1 MLLLILDGCF
11 CYFDILFSFWSVSS
25 QRLQIESTRMQKTR
39 TKDYVYEDENWEEE
53 ELEDSSEEDEP
64 SSKKKYT
71 IHIFVY

>member
-1 MLLLILDGCF
+1 
-11 CYFDILFSFWSVSS
+11 
-25 QRLQIESTRMQKTR
+25 MQKTR